1 MKTAPEYLDNAAA
14 EMKDR
19 AKTYD
24 NPTGERSMAKTVAAF
39 NIIYGTDMSEEEG
52 WQFMS
57 ILKKVRSTQGEY
69 REDNHVDDVAYSSL
83 AAEAAGQKEI

>member
-1 MKTAPEYLDNAAA
+1 MKTAPDYLENAAA

-24 NPTGERSMAKTVAAF
+24 APEGERSMAQTVAAF

-57 ILKKVRSTQGEY
+57 ILKKVRSTQGSY
-69 REDNHVDDVAYSSL
+69 KEDNYVDDVAYSSL
-83 AAEAAGQKEI
+83 AAEAAGQREV